1 MTERLFASGK
11 FLAIVG
17 DDQEYWLC
25 KCRQHVYEGKTE
37 NFWVQWLEKEADLY
51 KYPIKT
57 THFKRTTSDEVAVKS
72 HISINL
78 MHNLLI
84 VFISIASI

>member
-1 MTERLFASGK
+1 MSEKLFASGK

-25 KCRQHVYEGKTE
+25 KCRQHVFEGKTE
-37 NFWVQWLEKEADLY
+37 NLWVQWLEKEADLY

-57 THFKRTTSDEVAVKS
+57 THFKRTTSDEVAVKY
-72 HISINL
+72 HI
-78 MHNLLI
+78 
-84 VFISIASI
+84 FQ

>member
-1 MTERLFASGK
+1 MSERLFASGK

-37 NFWVQWLEKEADLY
+37 KFWVQWLEKEAGLY

-57 THFKRTTSDEVAVKS
+57 THFKRYNSNEVAVKC
-72 HISINL
+72 HIFNIL
-78 MHNLLI
+78 VM
-84 VFISIASI
+84 